1 VLKKRDDFL
10 FYIAGDGPEKE
21 SIMKEIEKY
30 GLQQSVKMLGNISEP
45 HEFIGNMDALLLLS
59 FREVFPMVVI
69 EAMAT
74 GTPIVSIDVGGIH
87 EAVIDGESGVLI
99 SEYCESEF
107 ASALE
112 ELQGNEEKVNDIR
125 LKAREKAV
133 RYFSLTKMIEETKNI
148 YELNK

>member
-1 VLKKRDDFL
+1 
-10 FYIAGDGPEKE
+10 
-21 SIMKEIEKY
+21 
-30 GLQQSVKMLGNISEP
+30 MLGNISKP

-99 SEYCESEF
+99 SEYCESKF

>member
-1 VLKKRDDFL
+1 M

-30 GLQQSVKMLGNISEP
+30 GLQQRVKMLGNISEP

-99 SEYCESEF
+99 SEYCEYEF

-112 ELQGNEEKVNDIR
+112 ELQGDEQRVNDIR

-133 RYFSLTKMIEETKNI
+133 RYFSLAKMIEETKNI

>member
-1 VLKKRDDFL
+1 
-10 FYIAGDGPEKE
+10 
-21 SIMKEIEKY
+21 
-30 GLQQSVKMLGNISEP
+30 
-45 HEFIGNMDALLLLS
+45 
-59 FREVFPMVVI
+59 
-69 EAMAT
+69 
-74 GTPIVSIDVGGIH
+74 
-87 EAVIDGESGVLI
+87 

>member
-1 VLKKRDDFL
+1 
-10 FYIAGDGPEKE
+10 
-21 SIMKEIEKY
+21 
-30 GLQQSVKMLGNISEP
+30 
-45 HEFIGNMDALLLLS
+45 MDALLLLS

-74 GTPIVSIDVGGIH
+74 GTPIVSIDVGGIN
-87 EAVIDGESGVLI
+87 EAVIDGKSGVLI
-99 SEYCESEF
+99 HEYCESEF

-125 LKAREKAV
+125 LKAREKAE
-133 RYFSLTKMIEETKNI
+133 RYFSLTKMIEETKDI

>member
-1 VLKKRDDFL
+1 
-10 FYIAGDGPEKE
+10 
-21 SIMKEIEKY
+21 
-30 GLQQSVKMLGNISEP
+30 MLGNISDP
-45 HEFIGNMDALLLLS
+45 HRFIGNMDALLLLS

-74 GTPIVSIDVGGIH
+74 GTPIVSIDVGGIN
-87 EAVIDGESGVLI
+87 EAVIDGKSGVLI
-99 SEYCESEF
+99 HEYCESEF

-125 LKAREKAV
+125 LKAREKAE
-133 RYFSLTKMIEETKNI
+133 RYFSLTKMIEETKDI